1 MSHPWRHSRSGWMG
15 LRAPD
20 GAVGVTVHCG
30 ELDPIVFKY
39 LFQQK
44 PFCDSMMNSNYLKY

>member
-1 MSHPWRHSRSGWMG
+1 MELWV
-15 LRAPD
+15 LLCIA
-20 GAVGVTVHCG
+20 G

-44 PFCDSMMNSNYLKY
+44 PFCDSKMVL